1 MSRNRLA
8 LVTLLALVVFVTG
21 MILTSCGSSSN
32 YAVDE
37 ASYDY
42 AESVPSPGDDYA
54 MSSEEAGDGAVKRVD
69 GGVGEVATRY
79 MIRNGSLDLSVKDT
93 RETIREIRTMI
104 EDTGGIVSS
113 SYIYEIKEGQFGA
126 YLTLR
131 VPERLFDQ
139 TMQQLETYGKAT
151 NVQTGVDDV
160 TMQYVDLESRLNNQV
175 AQEKRLIEIL
185 DMADTVE
192 DVLEIEKELYRIRGE
207 IESMTA
213 QLTYLKDQVTYSTI
227 NLSLREESIPTENIS
242 PGAFDD
248 FGSKVMQALIG
259 SINFVLSAVSVIVLA
274 VVALLPVMIVL
285 GGLALIIVLLVR
297 KAAKG
302 KKINAQGKPDEA
314 DKSQVE

>member
-1 MSRNRLA
+1 MSRKKLA

-21 MILTSCGSSSN
+21 MILTSCGAASD
-32 YAVDE
+32 YAGED

-42 AESVPSPGDDYA
+42 AESAPYPGDDSV
-54 MSSEEAGDGAVKRVD
+54 MSSDEAGDGAVKRVD

-104 EDTGGIVSS
+104 EDTGGIISS
-113 SYIYEIKEGQFGA
+113 SYIYEIREGQFGA

-131 VPERLFDQ
+131 VPEQFFDQ

-160 TMQYVDLESRLNNQV
+160 TMQYVDLESRLNNQI

-192 DVLEIEKELYRIRGE
+192 DVLEVEKELYRIRGE

-297 KAAKG
+297 KASKRR
-302 KKINAQGKPDEA
+302 KITAQEKPEEA
-314 DKSQVE
+314 DNSQPK